1 MSKPESIQSAA
12 QAYRDF
18 AVPSWRTLSWTHWI
32 LLTFRAGA
40 MWERRRVKKL
50 DLVPIILEAMDRAIV
65 MTDAVGEDETP
76 YHGIATEIAKHIA
89 DAIQKRAAR

>member
-1 MSKPESIQSAA
+1 MSKPESIQAA
-12 QAYRDF
+12 AEAYVMTPTTVIGETESSLDAF
-18 AVPSWRTLSWTHWI
+18 K
-32 LLTFRAGA
+32 AGV
-40 MWERRRVKKL
+40 MWERKRAKNL